1 MCEIGTR
8 KRPHFQQEG
17 GPFFCR
23 ILHPPSFRAGI
34 RQTLGHALS
43 LKNQKDIF
51 LFSLAIC
58 RDFLVLSDFL

>member
-23 ILHPPSFRAGI
+23 MPARDEGNVWCG
-34 RQTLGHALS
+34 RE
-43 LKNQKDIF
+43 KDRW
-51 LFSLAIC
+51 L
-58 RDFLVLSDFL
+58 

>member
-23 ILHPPSFRAGI
+23 ILHPPSFRADMDAVL
-34 RQTLGHALS
+34 RQEKFSALMI
-43 LKNQKDIF
+43 LQEI
-51 LFSLAIC
+51 
-58 RDFLVLSDFL
+58 